1 MVKVDKIS
9 SGIEGIAQDISLEI
23 NPGDRIGLVGPNG
36 AGKSTLL
43 KMITGAIEPQSG
55 TIHADNVI
63 LGLVPQNMSD
73 FNNLTIE
80 EYLKMSTGIQFIE
93 DAHEKALGDY
103 TRDPSL
109 SNLQLM
115 CDAADNLGRYGVSE
129 FISIGNRALFNAGIS
144 YIDWGREIGSLSG
157 GQRSR
162 VGLAAIIGAVYDVV
176 ILDEPTN
183 NLDITGIE
191 TLEGHIANRKDAAF
205 LIATHDRRLLRS
217 VATSIIE
224 MAPGKKGVRK
234 YGLGYDEFLLA
245 KQKDR
250 DDALRLYEESQTAIG
265 SVRSSVLAL
274 KSESRSA
281 ARSNRSTDKDKIGAN
296 FRSEKASSGLA
307 RRASSAESRLGRMI
321 RDAPPRPDKIVGLDF
336 EISAED
342 NDPRCLINVSGLM
355 IDHPG
360 GSEYQDI
367 GPFGFSIDTGDRLL
381 IAGPNGSGKSTLLK
395 YLHEQID
402 TTESERVSPETY
414 ISRQLRVCY
423 IDQNQTLPIP
433 DRDPI
438 ENMLILNPNLSEGE
452 AMGILAKF
460 NLKPELVKNRPSS
473 TLSGGERMRVLLA
486 SASIRK
492 ANLLILDEPTNNLDI
507 VAIEA
512 LQKALSEY
520 PGAVML
526 VSHDRDFI
534 EAFSA
539 NKTITLPDQVL

>member
-55 TIHADNVI
+55 TIHADNVL

-80 EYLKMSTGIQFIE
+80 EYLKRSTGIQSIE
-93 DAHEKALGDY
+93 DAHEKALRDY
-103 TRDPSL
+103 SSDPSP

-183 NLDITGIE
+183 NLDIAGIE
-191 TLEGHIANRKDAAF
+191 TLEGHIANGKDGAF

-224 MAPGKKGVRK
+224 MTPGKKGVRK

-245 KQKDR
+245 KQRDQ
-250 DDALRLYEESQTAIG
+250 DDALRLYEESQTAID
-265 SVRSSVLAL
+265 SAQNSMLTL
-274 KSESRSA
+274 KSRSKSA
-281 ARSNRSTDKDKIGAN
+281 ARPNRSTDKDKIGAN
-296 FRSEKASSGLA
+296 FRSEKASRGLA
-307 RRASSAESRLGRMI
+307 RQASSAESRLLRMR
-321 RDAPPRPDKIVGLDF
+321 RDAPPKPDKIVGLDF

-342 NDPRCLINVSGLM
+342 NDSRCLINVSGIM

-360 GSEYQDI
+360 GSEHQDI
-367 GPFGFSIDTGDRLL
+367 GPFGFSIDTGDRIL

-395 YLHEQID
+395 YLNEQID
-402 TTESERVSPETY
+402 TTESERISPETY
-414 ISRQLRVCY
+414 ISQQLRACY

-438 ENMLILNPNLSEGE
+438 ENMLVLNPNLNEGE
-452 AMGILAKF
+452 VMGILAKF

-486 SASIRK
+486 SASIRR

-512 LQKALSEY
+512 LQKAISEY

-534 EAFSA
+534 EAFGA
-539 NKTITLPDQVL
+539 NKTITLPVQVL